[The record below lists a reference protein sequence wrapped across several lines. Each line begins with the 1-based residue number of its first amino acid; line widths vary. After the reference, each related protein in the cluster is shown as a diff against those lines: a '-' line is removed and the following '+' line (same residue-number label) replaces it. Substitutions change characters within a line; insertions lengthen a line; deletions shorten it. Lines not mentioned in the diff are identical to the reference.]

1 MQAARKRVFR
11 IEQARPAFVNSH
23 QAPNGS
29 NGHDVNAEEARH
41 REVMAAIQELK
52 DRFAPEEQL
61 TTKIIEDYKH
71 DLMEAK
77 KLKDELHQIYEAI
90 NKTKQEIAT
99 IQQTSL
105 KGVAISRV
113 TDELSAI
120 VEGTEQ
126 ATETILASAEQI
138 DQQAGDLA
146 AALKQQQNS
155 DVVGD
160 IQDHV
165 VSIFEACNFQDLT
178 GQRITKVVNAFR
190 FIEDRVNNMMEIW
203 GGLESF
209 KDVEPEAL
217 PEPEGDEALLHGPPL
232 EDEEGLANQDDID
245 ALFD

>member
-11 IEQARPAFVNSH
+11 IEQARPPFVNGD
-23 QAPNGS
+23 QAPS
-29 NGHDVNAEEARH
+29 ENGHDTSAEEVRH

-61 TTKIIEDYKH
+61 STKIIEDYKH
-71 DLMEAK
+71 DLMEAN
-77 KLKDELHQIYEAI
+77 KLKDELHRIYEAI

-99 IQQTSL
+99 IQQTGL
-105 KGVAISRV
+105 KGVAMSRV

-138 DQQAGDLA
+138 DQQAGDLVA
-146 AALKQQQNS
+146 MLKQQQNA

-160 IQDHV
+160 IQDQV
-165 VSIFEACNFQDLT
+165 ISIFEACNFQDLT

-190 FIEDRVNNMMEIW
+190 FIEDRVGNMMEIW
-203 GGLESF
+203 GGLDSF

-245 ALFD
+245 AMFD

>member
-1 MQAARKRVFR
+1 MQAARKRIFR
-11 IEQARPAFVNSH
+11 IEQARTALG
-23 QAPNGS
+23 NGHAALNGG
-29 NGHDVNAEEARH
+29 NGHDIDADEARH
-41 REVMAAIQELK
+41 REVMAAIQEIK

-61 TTKIIEDYKH
+61 SAKIIEDYKH
-71 DLMEAK
+71 DLMEAN
-77 KLKDELHQIYEAI
+77 KLKDELHRIYQAI
-90 NKTKQEIAT
+90 HKTKQEIAT
-99 IQQTSL
+99 IHQTGL
-105 KGVAISRV
+105 QGVTMARV

-120 VEGTEQ
+120 VEGTEH

-146 AALKQQQNS
+146 AALKQQQNA
-155 DVVGD
+155 DAVGD
-160 IQDHV
+160 IQDQV

-190 FIEDRVNNMMEIW
+190 FIEERVANMMEIW

-232 EDEEGLANQDDID
+232 KDEDGLASQDDID